1 MAKRKTST
9 NNELRSLRRGITI
22 DVKRL
27 FEAQDKRI
35 KKYLTAQEVRT
46 FAQMVELE
54 DKFER
59 HVTKLKSDFVDKIDP
74 ILKEVTTSREERPII
89 AKRQTD
95 HEDRIENLEKIHP
108 HESLTSSPIHRKA
121 PQQFPD

>member
-1 MAKRKTST
+1 MDMAKRKTST

-108 HESLTSSPIHRKA
+108 HGKHPAIL
-121 PQQFPD
+121 D